1 MCSSQGLFVVGHFVY
16 FCAESEEFCLQISHV
31 IISVLIE
38 PYHSRSVTKMNFF
51 VQELIMNVKTRV
63 SIEVSALTQPTE
75 ILTSVKECEDMVS
88 VGQSGTQSVNSKV
101 IDSHLSE

>member
-1 MCSSQGLFVVGHFVY
+1 
-16 FCAESEEFCLQISHV
+16 
-31 IISVLIE
+31 
-38 PYHSRSVTKMNFF
+38 
-51 VQELIMNVKTRV
+51 MNVKTRV

-75 ILTSVKECEDMVS
+75 ILTSVKECEDIVS